1 MPICHGVCAN
11 LLWDMGHLP
20 CDICYVTCDIC
31 HKHRVLSK
39 LSHDV
44 QNKYHCFI
52 YQRCLKSRKS
62 TKALGIE
69 K

>member
-11 LLWDMGHLP
+11 LLWDMGHG
-20 CDICYVTCDIC
+20 TWDIC
-31 HKHRVLSK
+31 HKHQVLSK

-52 YQRCLKSRKS
+52 YQKCLKSRKS
-62 TKALGIE
+62 TKALGID